1 MRKVCVCAGS
11 NRISESQS
19 LAIPTIG
26 RERSNISLLYL
37 LATKSRQSDRLVV
50 CACVC
55 VGVCA
60 CVCVCMCA
68 CVFVHVCVCV
78 CVCISA
84 AFLGDIAL
92 DEEDLRMFDAVR
104 VLDAARHSR
113 HGNETQPGM
122 GSRQESASC
131 IIASRLEDH
140 AVVTLTETKTVCMC
154 LLQ

>member
-1 MRKVCVCAGS
+1 MPVQIEYPNHRALLFRPLGEREAIFRFYIYSPQKADRVIDWLCVHVCVC
-11 NRISESQS
+11 
-19 LAIPTIG
+19 
-26 RERSNISLLYL
+26 
-37 LATKSRQSDRLVV
+37 
-50 CACVC
+50 
-55 VGVCA
+55 VCA